1 MKILLTALAYQK
13 SSCDVFSDQ
22 NGHGEG
28 NYPALGLKGIK
39 LKMTKNGNFS
49 NIMEFKFPVL

>member
-1 MKILLTALAYQK
+1 MNSPSILNKFLW
-13 SSCDVFSDQ
+13 VFFSDK

-28 NYPALGLKGIK
+28 NYPALGLRGIK

-49 NIMEFKFPVL
+49 SIMEIKFPVM

>member
-1 MKILLTALAYQK
+1 MNSPSIFNKF
-13 SSCDVFSDQ
+13 SWCFSDQ

-28 NYPALGLKGIK
+28 NYPALGLRGIK

-49 NIMEFKFPVL
+49 SITEVKLPVV